1 MPFVD
6 GAHYILIVM
15 RKKPMT
21 QNMTVG
27 HEGDA
32 GYDFASLMPEN
43 CQRAVVG
50 KKFR

>member
-1 MPFVD
+1 MPLV
-6 GAHYILIVM
+6 GRAHYIL
-15 RKKPMT
+15 KKTMT
-21 QNMTVG
+21 QSMTAG

-43 CQRAVVG
+43 CQRAEVG